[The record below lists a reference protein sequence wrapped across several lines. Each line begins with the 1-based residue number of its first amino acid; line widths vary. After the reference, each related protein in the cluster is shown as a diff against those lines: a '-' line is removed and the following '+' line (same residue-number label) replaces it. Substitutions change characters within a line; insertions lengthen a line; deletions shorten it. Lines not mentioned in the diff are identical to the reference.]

1 MILNMEKWKGLT
13 HNVKFCASQN
23 LYICVGTVEDNG
35 ICKVDKRV
43 RHTVGEVRKMYINNR
58 VHHVFQSGTE
68 RSNNL
73 YAETINYGNE
83 NYTLSSKLTRVT
95 INSI

>member
-1 MILNMEKWKGLT
+1 
-13 HNVKFCASQN
+13 
-23 LYICVGTVEDNG
+23 
-35 ICKVDKRV
+35 
-43 RHTVGEVRKMYINNR
+43 
-58 VHHVFQSGTE
+58 VFQSGTE